1 MTTQLKKLKFQKILL
16 YTSFTSA
23 LLVDSLHFDSFR
35 LLLFLL
41 GFDIVSLSLA
51 GSLPVVFLFA
61 ICFLF
66 GPVMPSL
73 GSS

>member
-1 MTTQLKKLKFQKILL
+1 MTTQLKKLKVQKILL

-23 LLVDSLHFDSFR
+23 LIFDSLHVDSFR
-35 LLLFLL
+35 LLLFRLE
-41 GFDIVSLSLA
+41 FDIVSLSLA
-51 GSLPVVFLFA
+51 ESLLVFLFA
-61 ICFLF
+61 FCSLF